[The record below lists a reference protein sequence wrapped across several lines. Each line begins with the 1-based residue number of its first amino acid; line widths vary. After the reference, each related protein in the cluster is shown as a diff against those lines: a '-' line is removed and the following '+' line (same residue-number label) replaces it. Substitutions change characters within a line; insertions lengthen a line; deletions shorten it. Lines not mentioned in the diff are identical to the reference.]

1 MEEHSIYGQCA
12 LNSTTNILVVR
23 TFIINS
29 MEDKP
34 TPLVENVLSSRM
46 DYLPY
51 HSIQDGLDQ
60 QNKPNFSVEE
70 NLEVN
75 PLHVF
80 DLKGVFARQGRSFEV
95 CNLTP
100 T

>member
-1 MEEHSIYGQCA
+1 
-12 LNSTTNILVVR
+12 
-23 TFIINS
+23 
-29 MEDKP
+29 
-34 TPLVENVLSSRM
+34 M
-46 DYLPY
+46 DYLSY

-80 DLKGVFARQGRSFEV
+80 DLKRVFARQGRSFEI